1 MEEVTCP
8 NCNVD
13 IDAEELR
20 QNNLCCPTCGFDLSE
35 RDQDEDDED
44 VTGAVFTP
52 LNAARREFHCES
64 EPYGLMQ
71 ARAKDDGRRR
81 NRDRK
86 RFS

>member
-35 RDQDEDDED
+35 RDQDEDDDDDDDDDED
-44 VTGAVFTP
+44 DENKKLDDEKRDWYVAGED
-52 LNAARREFHCES
+52 LGIGEF
-64 EPYGLMQ
+64 
-71 ARAKDDGRRR
+71 
-81 NRDRK
+81 
-86 RFS
+86 